1 MAYAAGSA
9 VRAISRLEIGE
20 SEYFREKLWIVHSA
34 GHGRGGDSVEQTDV
48 VMFFRNLQTFL
59 LTFFGPFLLPFDLKF

>member
-48 VMFFRNLQTFL
+48 VMFFQESTNFPFNLLWSISVAF
-59 LTFFGPFLLPFDLKF
+59 